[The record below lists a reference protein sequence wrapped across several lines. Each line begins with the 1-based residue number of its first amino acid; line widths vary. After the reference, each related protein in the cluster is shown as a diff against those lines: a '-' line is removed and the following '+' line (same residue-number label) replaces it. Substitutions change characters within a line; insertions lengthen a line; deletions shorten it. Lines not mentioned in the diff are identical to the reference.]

1 MKKFI
6 KRLFSKPQDDL
17 VSRIAGIE
25 YTLSR
30 LQTNLEE
37 INNKL
42 DILENEFNRF
52 EYDLDDTIR
61 DAIDSEF
68 DPVSNYTFEELE
80 GKVQEIRDEIDES
93 RYVPVSLLPEY
104 VYEIIVENH
113 ETIERKLKIKK
124 DQQ

>member
-6 KRLFSKPQDDL
+6 KRLFGKPQDDL

-30 LQTNLEE
+30 LETNLVEISSRLDTVEE
-37 INNKL
+37 
-42 DILENEFNRF
+42 EFNRF
-52 EYDLDDTIR
+52 EYDLEDNVR
-61 DAIDSEF
+61 EFVDSHF
-68 DPVSNYTFEELE
+68 DPVSCYTFEELE
-80 GKVQEIRDEIDES
+80 GKVDEMKEEIEES

-104 VYEIIVENH
+104 VYEIIVENY
-113 ETIERKLKIKK
+113 ETIERKLKVKK

>member
-25 YTLSR
+25 YSLNRLETNLVEIGSR
-30 LQTNLEE
+30 LDTIEE
-37 INNKL
+37 
-42 DILENEFNRF
+42 EFNRF
-52 EYDLDDTIR
+52 EYNLDDTIR
-61 DAIDSEF
+61 DMVDSEF
-68 DPVSNYTFEELE
+68 DPVSNYTFEDLE
-80 GKVQEIRDEIDES
+80 GRVQEIRDEIDES